1 VGHARRTG
9 RVVVRLLARFG
20 VIEAS
25 RLRATVDLAWPRIVT
40 GFAIMSKRTVDLAI
54 VGWALGSTAVAG
66 LTFANAYWMLGKFV
80 AIGLAGGT
88 IALVSQNYGGG
99 ETGRASLVVRQS
111 LLVAVG
117 LALPIT
123 AAFGLAARPLVS
135 VLGGDPVA
143 VGYGAAYLAVVAPGI
158 VFEFC
163 NLIASRTYAGVGDT
177 ITPMALRAGGAALNV
192 VLSAVLVFGAGL
204 GVVGAALGTTVSTA
218 VVTVAFAWGMTGRS
232 YFGRGAS
239 PVPLT
244 RTNSTTTFDRSLARQ
259 LVTVSAP
266 LVARRVGQGVVVFP
280 LLAIAATFG
289 PVAVAAVGVGR
300 QVRALINSFSWGF
313 SIASSTLVGQALGG
327 DDEPVAEAYGREITR
342 LSVVVYVLV
351 AAVVFVLARPVASVF
366 VDTAADVDLAAA
378 FVRVAAVSVLPLG
391 VDGSVTGALR
401 GAGDTRIP
409 FVATMLGLYVF
420 ALPVA
425 WLGTVTAL
433 GVLALQAALLVETFV
448 PMVVN
453 VVRFRSGRW
462 KAVSRSYRP
471 SAGD

>member
-1 VGHARRTG
+1 
-9 RVVVRLLARFG
+9 

-66 LTFANAYWMLGKFV
+66 LTLANAYWMLGKFV

-99 ETGRASLVVRQS
+99 ETGRASLIVRQS
-111 LLVAVG
+111 LLIAVA
-117 LALPIT
+117 LAVPIS
-123 AAFGLAARPLVS
+123 AAYGLAARPLVS
-135 VLGGDPVA
+135 LLGSDA
-143 VGYGAAYLAVVAPGI
+143 TAIGYGAAYLAVVAPGI
-158 VFEFC
+158 LFEFC
-163 NLIASRTYAGVGDT
+163 NLVSSRTYAGVGDT

-192 VLSAVLVFGAGL
+192 ALSAALVFGAGL
-204 GVVGAALGTTVSTA
+204 GVVGAAIGTTVSTA

-244 RTNSTTTFDRSLARQ
+244 RTSETFDRSLARE
-259 LVTVSAP
+259 LLTVSAP
-266 LVARRVGQGVVVFP
+266 LVARRVGQGLVVFP

-300 QVRALINSFSWGF
+300 QVRALLNSFSWGF
-313 SIASSTLVGQALGG
+313 SIASSTLVGQALGRG
-327 DDEPVAEAYGREITR
+327 DEPIAEAYGREITQ
-342 LSVVVYVLV
+342 LSVVVYVV
-351 AAVVFVLARPVASVF
+351 VAVVVFALARPVASVF
-366 VDTAADVDLAAA
+366 VEGADVDLATA

-391 VDGSVTGALR
+391 IDGSVTGALR

-420 ALPVA
+420 ALPTA

-433 GVLALQAALLVETFV
+433 GVVTLQAALLVETVV

-453 VVRFRSGRW
+453 VLRFRSDRW